1 MTIPGNR
8 EVAASQ
14 PPPPGRRCPWLVYYH
29 GKGYKKQSFCYD
41 ITGPSPVKT
50 HIKSIPVLRDKKVL
64 SCAHGRLVLY
74 DYNAKSLSL
83 CNSTTFDNTLILP
96 DLHHLWNHKIDSCV
110 LLLLP
115 PGGNLTL
122 LIFLEE
128 LPSIMLC
135 GVGETK
141 WSEISYGKYLEPF
154 FVEELHTIARENG
167 SPLFFRRAVGFG
179 GKVYAQLGADWLDGF
194 CYSMMSIEIVEEGAA
209 EFGLVLRT
217 VNGPADMRSGCFT
230 PYINVYMLESCGELF
245 LIHFSSG
252 ALVFEVYRMNFDT
265 MAWERMKS
273 IKDATFFIGENYC
286 FSCPTSGSGDRIY
299 FTRRKDHR
307 LYCYNMEDGSV
318 VMSSPRPA
326 IPTPWPSP
334 PIWMMPQLTLSIK
347 QESEHINHDCNINNQ
362 RRRSIVISKM
372 ELSEKTD
379 GCIQLCDLPYDLL
392 EHFSKHLIAIDYM
405 NFRATSKISQSVCPP
420 INWRIALSGV
430 EKNDCFTSPLLMFPD
445 RHESVY
451 KFLDPSVNC
460 NGNNYYFMRMPDS
473 FGSHIIRYC
482 NEGWVLLSKSGSGV
496 NLYNPFKR
504 DIITYNY
511 SHTRIEDCL
520 FFVGKPPG
528 SMHPICIDFCDGIH
542 VFVSINFEPGEDW
555 SRDELTS
562 EKNFDAAMQTSPVLF
577 NDAFYYLDKMGRLG
591 YLEIDLQLV
600 NIRWEVL
607 EKPQRPAD
615 LKFFSHNFLVECGGE
630 LISVFLGRAGKWV
643 YVYKLNNNHQA
654 WEKVSNL
661 GGYDLYLNP
670 TSSSAMPSS
679 SGGNRIYFPLLRGT
693 NIVYFSMETGKW
705 HFSGSQQDSSSH
717 LYGTRWYPN
726 SCWIKPCW

>member
-115 PGGNLTL
+115 PG
-122 LIFLEE
+122 
-128 LPSIMLC
+128 
-135 GVGETK
+135 
-141 WSEISYGKYLEPF
+141 
-154 FVEELHTIARENG
+154 EELHTIARENG

-217 VNGPADMRSGCFT
+217 VNGPADMSSGCFT

-347 QESEHINHDCNINNQ
+347 
-362 RRRSIVISKM
+362 
-372 ELSEKTD
+372 
-379 GCIQLCDLPYDLL
+379 
-392 EHFSKHLIAIDYM
+392 
-405 NFRATSKISQSVCPP
+405 
-420 INWRIALSGV
+420 
-430 EKNDCFTSPLLMFPD
+430 
-445 RHESVY
+445 HESVY

-542 VFVSINFEPGEDW
+542 VFVSINFEPGKDW

-600 NIRWEVL
+600 SIRWEVL

-670 TSSSAMPSS
+670 TSSSAMPSL

-693 NIVYFSMETGKW
+693 DIVYFSMETGKW

>member
-1 MTIPGNR
+1 MPNR
-8 EVAASQ
+8 RCKFCLENVPPIERADHQRGCEKRELHAKRNQNYFDLAARMRKTLEARDNQQANHRGFGQGTPRDVDIAAAAASDPSIIAFEDLISQ
-14 PPPPGRRCPWLVYYH
+14 CVRRLCSAADKIGGIVLDVTKVVKDAFSSQKELLIKIKETKDEHALPYQYVHVYKDGQIITSPATHVYKDGQIPWLVYYH

-50 HIKSIPVLRDKKVL
+50 HIKSIPVLRD
-64 SCAHGRLVLY
+64 
-74 DYNAKSLSL
+74 
-83 CNSTTFDNTLILP
+83 NTLILP

-122 LIFLEE
+122 LIFFKE

-135 GVGETK
+135 RVGETK

-347 QESEHINHDCNINNQ
+347 
-362 RRRSIVISKM
+362 
-372 ELSEKTD
+372 
-379 GCIQLCDLPYDLL
+379 
-392 EHFSKHLIAIDYM
+392 
-405 NFRATSKISQSVCPP
+405 
-420 INWRIALSGV
+420 
-430 EKNDCFTSPLLMFPD
+430 
-445 RHESVY
+445 
-451 KFLDPSVNC
+451 
-460 NGNNYYFMRMPDS
+460 
-473 FGSHIIRYC
+473 
-482 NEGWVLLSKSGSGV
+482 
-496 NLYNPFKR
+496 
-504 DIITYNY
+504 
-511 SHTRIEDCL
+511 
-520 FFVGKPPG
+520 
-528 SMHPICIDFCDGIH
+528 
-542 VFVSINFEPGEDW
+542 
-555 SRDELTS
+555 DELAS
-562 EKNFDAAMQTSPVLF
+562 GKNFDAAMQTSPVFF

-591 YLEIDLQLV
+591 CLEIDLQLV

-643 YVYKLNNNHQA
+643 YVYKLNNCHQV